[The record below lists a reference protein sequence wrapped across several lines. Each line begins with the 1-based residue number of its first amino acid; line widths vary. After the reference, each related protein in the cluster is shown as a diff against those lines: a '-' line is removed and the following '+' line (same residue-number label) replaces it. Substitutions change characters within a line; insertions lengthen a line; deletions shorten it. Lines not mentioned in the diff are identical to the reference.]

1 MRVFLTADAHFFEW
15 REYASVVA
23 GVNTRLRAITDA
35 LIHSIGEAV
44 NEHGCDTM
52 MFLGDLTH
60 SRASLTHPVVSEVR
74 RFGEYARMMF
84 KHIVAI
90 RGNHDVYLK
99 SPQIDSISLFQ
110 GGSNVS
116 VFGSPRGDR
125 NSVFGF
131 IPWMAEKDDF
141 RRELDHFRE
150 KKVEYVFGHFGVL
163 GSKVGDGWVVQK
175 AEVGLEDLEGFK
187 GVFLGHYHNHQRLK
201 GNVWYVGSPV
211 PHTWSEEAQEKVYGV
226 LDTETGKVSW
236 HIIPGPSFR
245 KLDLGADGVEAAI
258 DTTNPDAFIK
268 VRVNPDDKKQIR
280 ALEKLRAER
289 PNLKVEFEREI
300 KESTARIDVGN
311 SYKDA
316 VAAYIKERPPQAS
329 LDRKTIVET
338 ACALLSDKD
347 ASGHTRS
354 SSIRIKRLRLRHF
367 MSFDNLAFD
376 FENRGLICISGANGA
391 GKCLPGDTELV
402 DAISGEVTTIANLY
416 RGGSRQRAF
425 HVFGLDHSWKLTPTR
440 VLSVAKTGVKKI
452 FSVSLDNGT
461 SVRMS
466 ASHPVM
472 TDRGSRRADSLSPGD
487 YVACPREFAV
497 TKPNATMSDDDVVL
511 LAAFI
516 AEGCLATTGY
526 RFSNTDPDI
535 VRLVD
540 SALHKWRLRLH
551 PSGLSGSLRGNW
563 VLGEDDACAATVHD
577 EFMSIV
583 RETGLDLA
591 SVFGCNAALVAA
603 GARNPGYDTLMTLY
617 SVYGD
622 ARYARIAEILYPY
635 RVFRSWFSAL
645 GLHGEKSGT
654 KQVPGIVYTLPTD
667 LLRRFISVYWACDG
681 YVAANG
687 KEVSATTISLELAN
701 GIQRILLMLGIPS
714 NLRTRKVTRSTTGFS
729 YTVGVVGRDARV
741 RLCTVLSD
749 CPHSMKRAR
758 ARNVI
763 ETAAT
768 VRENNNRD
776 LVPASLVAPTLL
788 SNYEVSGHLSSV
800 NTRSLS
806 QVSKHA
812 YSRVTIGQL
821 AADLGSDDLRRFSES
836 DIIWRRVVSSS
847 DTGVRE
853 QTYDIE
859 IDNDTHYYAL
869 DNVITHNSALLESIL
884 WCLYGKTIRYGSATS
899 NLVNRFVDQPYTRVE
914 VVLDVDGQD
923 VVIQRFAKT
932 KEQDA
937 KILIGGHQFNYDDG
951 QAHIEAYLPPYNV
964 FVNTVFFSSSISR
977 FTEATDAE
985 KKAVIENILGLTMY
999 REAEETAKSR
1009 VSGAKVDADLAS
1021 STHART
1027 AGSVVA
1033 LKEAIEAHKG
1043 KKPVL
1048 SPQHEKEFES
1058 AKAEVERVKADVE
1071 KAARAVEKADKLRD
1085 SVEASVRASDSE
1097 KEAELDE
1104 TGTRLMDDL
1113 RVVRE
1118 RQVEIRTGRKIAA
1131 EFASKLRST
1140 KGTCPT
1146 CKQSVSLDYVKQ
1158 AETQAAKD
1166 AAESEKQLAQLSV
1179 VARDLEEQIARV
1191 TVQQKALGKIDDNPK
1206 YRKASEKCELADSRL
1221 NTAKDLLDTAENR
1234 LAAAKETVDRYKVAF
1249 DSWQKHGR
1257 ALSSQRDGAI
1267 AAADKAAKEMQGSL
1281 ARVELYTYV
1290 AQMFSAGGLRSFI
1303 LDTCEADINTEIR
1316 QVSRI
1321 LTGGAI
1327 DVQFSAT
1334 STTKGGNVR
1343 DRVSIVAVNEN
1354 GSEVYPGNSKGER
1367 ARIDLCVLL
1376 GVRRLALRQSAV
1388 RCGTLFMD
1396 EVFDGVDPNGAQAVV
1411 QLLQEE
1417 AATGSTIPLVS
1428 HDPNIVG
1435 MIADV
1440 VTVVKYGN
1448 TSGLEASHGQ
1458 VSDAGAPEPEPRKAK
1473 RRSRARG

>member
-74 RFGEYARMMF
+74 RFGEYARSMF
-84 KHIVAI
+84 KHVVAI

-99 SPQIDSISLFQ
+99 SPHIDSVSLFQ

-141 RRELDHFRE
+141 RRELDYFRE

-245 KLDLGADGVEAAI
+245 KLDLGSDSLDAALG
-258 DTTNPDAFIK
+258 TTNPDAFLK

-316 VAAYIKERPPQAS
+316 VAAYIKERPPQES

-367 MSFDNLAFD
+367 MSFDHLAFD

-391 GKCLPGDTELV
+391 GK
-402 DAISGEVTTIANLY
+402 
-416 RGGSRQRAF
+416 
-425 HVFGLDHSWKLTPTR
+425 
-440 VLSVAKTGVKKI
+440 
-452 FSVSLDNGT
+452 
-461 SVRMS
+461 
-466 ASHPVM
+466 
-472 TDRGSRRADSLSPGD
+472 
-487 YVACPREFAV
+487 
-497 TKPNATMSDDDVVL
+497 
-511 LAAFI
+511 
-516 AEGCLATTGY
+516 
-526 RFSNTDPDI
+526 
-535 VRLVD
+535 
-540 SALHKWRLRLH
+540 
-551 PSGLSGSLRGNW
+551 
-563 VLGEDDACAATVHD
+563 
-577 EFMSIV
+577 
-583 RETGLDLA
+583 
-591 SVFGCNAALVAA
+591 
-603 GARNPGYDTLMTLY
+603 
-617 SVYGD
+617 
-622 ARYARIAEILYPY
+622 
-635 RVFRSWFSAL
+635 
-645 GLHGEKSGT
+645 
-654 KQVPGIVYTLPTD
+654 
-667 LLRRFISVYWACDG
+667 
-681 YVAANG
+681 
-687 KEVSATTISLELAN
+687 
-701 GIQRILLMLGIPS
+701 
-714 NLRTRKVTRSTTGFS
+714 
-729 YTVGVVGRDARV
+729 
-741 RLCTVLSD
+741 
-749 CPHSMKRAR
+749 
-758 ARNVI
+758 
-763 ETAAT
+763 
-768 VRENNNRD
+768 
-776 LVPASLVAPTLL
+776 
-788 SNYEVSGHLSSV
+788 
-800 NTRSLS
+800 
-806 QVSKHA
+806 
-812 YSRVTIGQL
+812 
-821 AADLGSDDLRRFSES
+821 
-836 DIIWRRVVSSS
+836 
-847 DTGVRE
+847 
-853 QTYDIE
+853 
-859 IDNDTHYYAL
+859 
-869 DNVITHNSALLESIL
+869 SALLESIL

-1058 AKAEVERVKADVE
+1058 AKAEVDRVKADVE
-1071 KAARAVEKADKLRD
+1071 KAARAVEKADKTRD
-1085 SVEASVRASDSE
+1085 ALAESVLASDAE
-1097 KEAELDE
+1097 KAEELDE
-1104 TGTRLMDDL
+1104 TATRLLADL
-1113 RVVRE
+1113 RVARE
-1118 RQVEIRTGRKIAA
+1118 RQVEIRTSRKIAS
-1131 EFASKLRST
+1131 EFVSKLRST
-1140 KGTCPT
+1140 RGACPT
-1146 CKQSVSLDYVKQ
+1146 CKQPVSADYVKK
-1158 AETQAAKD
+1158 AEALAAKA
-1166 AAESEKQLAQLSV
+1166 AAESETQLAQFDD
-1179 VARDLEEQIARV
+1179 VARDLEDQIARV
-1191 TVQQKALGKIDDNPK
+1191 TEQQKSLGRINDNPK
-1206 YRKASEKCELADSRL
+1206 YKKASEQCELADSRL
-1221 NTAKDLLDTAENR
+1221 NTAKDLLDTAEDR
-1234 LAAAKETVDRYKVAF
+1234 LSAAKETVDRYKVAF

-1267 AAADKAAKEMQGSL
+1267 AAAEKAAKEMQGAL

-1440 VTVVKYGN
+1440 VTVVKCGN
-1448 TSGLEASHGQ
+1448 TSGLEVSHGQ
-1458 VSDAGAPEPEPRKAK
+1458 VGDEGTPEPEPRKAK